1 MDVIAYL
8 IGYTITLDDYKQEV
22 QTETRSM
29 VYGKKESISRA
40 EFYSAGQSGLQPAFR
55 LTVASID
62 YHGETELEV
71 DSARYGIY
79 RTYDVNADYIELYCE
94 KKGGLQP

>member
-8 IGYTITLDDYKQEV
+8 IGYAITYDDYKQEIK
-22 QTETRSM
+22 TETRSM
-29 VYGKKESISRA
+29 IYGRKESVSRA
-40 EFYSAGQSGLQPAFR
+40 EFYSAGQSGLNPDFR
-55 LTVASID
+55 LTVAVID
-62 YHGETELEV
+62 YHGETEIEL

-79 RTYDVNADYIELYCE
+79 RTYNVNADYVELYCE

>member
-8 IGYTITLDDYKQEV
+8 IGYAITYDDYEQEIK
-22 QTETRSM
+22 TETRSM

-40 EFYSAGQSGLQPAFR
+40 EFYNAGRSGLNPDFR
-55 LTVASID
+55 LTVAVVD
-62 YHGETELEV
+62 YNGETELEL
-71 DSARYGIY
+71 DGIRYGIY
-79 RTYDVNADYIELYCE
+79 RTYNVNADYIELYCE